1 MFKKAIWSFLI
12 TLALMM
18 VSFNANAVPPEIV
31 WEYEGPDDISVV
43 ECDGY
48 DVRTSSWAKITVTWF
63 FDKDGNPIREH
74 TLVKIH
80 DAIYYNSEDPGIY
93 IRNQGAGNGENISFW
108 YDMVNDTFK
117 ESGMPYRIML
127 PGVGKLYM
135 LAGHGVDDGEGFF
148 WTGLNV
154 FPVGGSGSKLCEALA
169 AP

>member
-1 MFKKAIWSFLI
+1 MFKKAA
-12 TLALMM
+12 TLFSIAILMMM
-18 VSFNANAVPPEIV
+18 VSVSVIAIPPEIIV
-31 WEYEGPDDISVV
+31 DYEGPDDIFIV

-74 TLVKIH
+74 SLVRIY
-80 DAIYYNSEDPGIY
+80 DAIYYNSEDEGIY

-127 PGVGKLYM
+127 PGVGKLFM
-135 LAGHGVDDGEGFF
+135 QAGHGVGDGEGFF
-148 WTGLNV
+148 WTGLYV

-169 AP
+169 P